1 MVSTAKIRRALE
13 RANEA
18 GPYKEAITRM
28 LDNVAGAGSEVGE
41 PLLSRHAETKSV
53 LVIVMA
59 SDRGLAG
66 GFNVSVERDAEA
78 EMRTMA
84 DNGVEARIVTCGR
97 KPTEYFKYRGV
108 KPVLEFVGSSSEPTM
123 DEADQIASYAME
135 GYKNGS
141 IDRVVMWYQHAR
153 NRVDQDMTIEEI
165 LPVSPETL
173 QMPNAPRTQVATQ
186 PVRAKSV
193 STFDFDP
200 SASLVLGYL
209 MPAYI
214 RTLIYHA
221 LLDTAAAEHGAR
233 RRAMQSATDNATE
246 VITTLNR
253 TYNRIRQGSI
263 TTEINEIVGGASALE
278 DK

>member
-1 MVSTAKIRRALE
+1 MAENLRDIKKRLSSVTSTRQITRSMEMVSTAKIRRALE

-108 KPVLEFVGSSSEPTM
+108 KPVLEFV
-123 DEADQIASYAME
+123 
-135 GYKNGS
+135 
-141 IDRVVMWYQHAR
+141 
-153 NRVDQDMTIEEI
+153 
-165 LPVSPETL
+165 
-173 QMPNAPRTQVATQ
+173 
-186 PVRAKSV
+186 
-193 STFDFDP
+193 
-200 SASLVLGYL
+200 
-209 MPAYI
+209 
-214 RTLIYHA
+214 
-221 LLDTAAAEHGAR
+221 
-233 RRAMQSATDNATE
+233 
-246 VITTLNR
+246 
-253 TYNRIRQGSI
+253 
-263 TTEINEIVGGASALE
+263 
-278 DK
+278 